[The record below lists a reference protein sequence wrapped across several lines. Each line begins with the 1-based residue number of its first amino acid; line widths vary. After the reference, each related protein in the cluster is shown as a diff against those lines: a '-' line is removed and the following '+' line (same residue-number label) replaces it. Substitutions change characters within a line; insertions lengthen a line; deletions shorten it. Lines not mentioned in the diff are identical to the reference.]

1 MRPGPALLFL
11 GLGLG
16 LGLGQNRGHLPQ
28 PPAPRRARA
37 AGLISGTPAA
47 SMSRRR
53 RPDPAWAR
61 RPPPASQT
69 RSPAQGDMAALRAWR
84 DAPGL
89 GEPASS
95 ARVSLR
101 PRAAPGGGV
110 VLRGGGHLCLP
121 RGRARPLCVLLRVLL
136 RARLAAAPALVD
148 LRLSARQGRLGLLWR
163 TPPHHALGRRKWTF
177 WLLPV
182 GTANLRRPRRAASDL
197 LAHDGPDRYAG
208 FVAQTKCPTDGPTPV
223 VLEAVNSDGPQAID
237 SSVSCQVSAQLP
249 CEVTMVKINRNKDG
263 VPLVVTRKL
272 GDTLNATFRFN
283 CEKASLIVPEWQA
296 FSVPS
301 VNDVPDW
308 NAPLDTPHIQ
318 LGRTPAF
325 LYIAPN
331 SFSWGVYVFRFTV
344 SLFSENAK
352 TLLATGSDFIY
363 VTILRSDLK
372 AVVPGG
378 PNITINFTDRL
389 VLDGTNS
396 SDPDSDN
403 PSEGLLF
410 SWYCTT
416 DPKNYQGD
424 KITVMSNS
432 VCLPKQTDLN
442 WKGASGPILTL
453 SPGTLKGGGVYFFR
467 MVIQKGG
474 RTAYIDKRVHV
485 LKGPTPKANISCIEN
500 CDAVLVISDR
510 FSLFLNCTNCSAS
523 QDVYKWSILSSLGDE
538 ITFDWVKHTTTG
550 RNGAYLSIKAFAFK
564 DFPEAKFW
572 ISAHLAAWSGE
583 NLDLRYPF
591 IINYVPEIGE
601 CTINPAKG
609 VAFFTRFVIRCN
621 NFKDKNIPLAYKMIV
636 SDLHG
641 FGQISSVKEN
651 TLGAILYLGSESTSP
666 PSFLPVGVLANRY
679 AMKIYVQVY
688 DSLGAFSQ
696 VTLYATVRAPTDK
709 VSEKDVLDRL
719 FNFTMGP
726 NSSLSTMLANQ
737 EFLPAGYLMYI
748 AASVLNNMKP
758 ELTLQADKA
767 RLREYLVNQ
776 TFILP
781 NSTLVEISQVVMSV
795 TKLTQTTSGFTRM
808 AQKLATVRVWQANR
822 ALQQSRQKD
831 SDFHSEQIEIVS
843 TGILTSLSNIFKLT
857 VSYEVVDEPFYV
869 LELLA
874 DTILEGKVP
883 GNETTAMTAS
893 SFNVYVRKAEK
904 WDVTD
909 VFSNEKRGRNYFRPT
924 LNVRSIPSLPANAP
938 ISTMFCEFAR
948 DPFPWMNAQES
959 CSADVVGFRMTGT
972 TPNGDAIEIMPDVAE
987 AFIARRNLS
996 SATFNLTVG
1005 PENGPEGGDESL
1017 QRTTGQFRFEVDSSV
1032 VKELLVHIVT
1042 EVTVLF
1048 TVLVY
1053 AGSEI
1058 TPSALVA
1065 TFLVPHDI
1073 PPVATQSDL
1082 FDSACSVKE
1091 ARVVCLP
1098 ASLLQVI
1105 AQRCGSAECTL
1116 VVVLQAPRFVMK
1128 ASEKLVR
1135 IALFSVRC
1143 LDMYGIQSDWRED
1156 TCVLGEKTTWRR
1168 VHCICQNT
1176 RRARRQLDLIKQA
1189 STHLKTHF
1197 LTAKVFVVPNPIDL
1211 RLEVIKNITHN
1222 PVTLFAVLF
1231 IMLTY
1236 IILAFWALL
1245 MDEMDKCLRLHVI
1258 ILLDNDPYDKVCYL
1272 VTIFTG
1278 SRCGAGTKADVFVQ
1292 LKGTEGESD
1301 VHCLSHP
1308 YFPTLYRGGI
1318 NTFLLTTKRDL
1329 GDIRSIRVWHN
1340 NEGKAPSWYLS
1351 RIKVENLFSRHIWL
1365 FLCREWL
1372 SIDTSLDRTFH
1383 VTDPDQPIN
1392 RKDYF
1397 LIESTYKLGKDHTWF
1412 SIFSSVNSRPFSRLQ
1427 RLSCCLAMLM
1437 ASLLCNIMF
1446 FNLDRPE
1453 EMVSLEGRYIRLMMI
1468 GLESVL
1474 ITVPVQ
1480 LLIVFL
1486 FTYSQK
1492 EPRVTLEKVTPRK
1505 DSLALENAYW
1515 EEFLKKWHARET
1527 EDAPTKEASKLPPG
1541 KSPKLQK
1548 TAKVLSATYRQPK
1561 KAESKDAS
1569 TQEANINA
1577 SNASTNN
1584 NQYVAPG
1591 EPPTPVGPVGLKE
1604 KGRLVLPSFCVY
1616 LAWFLVFATSIVSS
1630 FLIVFYGLTYGY
1642 EKSME
1647 WLFASFCSFCL
1658 SIFLVQTCKILL
1670 LSCFRTSRPK
1680 YCKNLS
1686 WASEY
1691 PYTEIKLQ
1699 STLSPEEMQNR
1710 HEQITQLRRS
1720 RMYQPLT
1727 EDEILI
1733 FKRKRKIK
1741 RRAFLILCSI
1751 LTHFIFLALLRS
1763 LVALLRHTDSFHYN
1777 QFIRDQFSGD
1787 LGSVTKLADIYRWLD
1802 SVLVPLLHNDPN
1814 PTFLPDSSSKIL
1826 GLPLLRQ
1833 VRAKPGD
1840 KLCLPANSFAQTSME
1855 GEIRCHPNYGTDP
1868 EDTRNYSSLW
1878 NKVAKRAEDTNTNG
1892 FTYRPPEKRWG
1903 YFSHGLLH
1911 TYGSGG
1917 YAFYFFPEQQQFN
1930 STVRLREL
1938 QSSDW
1943 LDEKTWAVILE
1954 LTTFNPDVSLFCSVS
1969 VIFEASQLGVV
1980 NASVSVHSFSVA
1992 DFNRE
1997 TSAEVYLYVA
2007 VLIFFLAYVVDE
2019 GYVIVQERA
2028 SYVRS
2033 VYNLLNLALKCI
2045 FTALIVLFFRKHFL
2059 ATGIIRFYLSN
2070 PADFIPF
2077 HAVSHVDH
2085 VMRIVLG
2092 FLLFLTILKTL
2103 RYSRFFYAVRL
2114 AQRAIQA
2121 ALPGICHVALLVSV
2135 YFFVFMAFGY
2145 LVFGQHEWNYSN
2157 PIHATQTIFSYC
2169 VSAFQN
2175 TEFSH
2180 SRVLGVLFLSSFML
2194 VMICILM
2201 HLFQAVILS
2210 AYEEMKQPVY
2220 EEPSDEAEAM
2230 TYLCRKLRAMFRFLT
2245 LQPREK
2251 EESELFV
2258 NMLYGQPESKSR
2270 RYLGLKTR
2278 NINGN
2283 KMVYIV
2289 V

>member
-1 MRPGPALLFL
+1 
-11 GLGLG
+11 
-16 LGLGQNRGHLPQ
+16 
-28 PPAPRRARA
+28 
-37 AGLISGTPAA
+37 
-47 SMSRRR
+47 
-53 RPDPAWAR
+53 
-61 RPPPASQT
+61 
-69 RSPAQGDMAALRAWR
+69 
-84 DAPGL
+84 
-89 GEPASS
+89 
-95 ARVSLR
+95 
-101 PRAAPGGGV
+101 
-110 VLRGGGHLCLP
+110 
-121 RGRARPLCVLLRVLL
+121 
-136 RARLAAAPALVD
+136 
-148 LRLSARQGRLGLLWR
+148 WR
-163 TPPHHALGRRKWTF
+163 TPPHRALGRPEWTF

-182 GTANLRRPRRAASDL
+182 GTANMRRPRRAASDL
-197 LAHDGPDRYAG
+197 PAHDGLGPYMG

-272 GDTLNATFRFN
+272 GDTLNATFQFN
-283 CEKASLIVPEWQA
+283 CEKASLIVPEWHA

-325 LYIAPN
+325 LHIAPN
-331 SFSWGVYVFRFTV
+331 SFSWGVYVFRFTI
-344 SLFSENAK
+344 SLFREKPK

-396 SDPDSDN
+396 SDPDSEN

-442 WKGASGPILTL
+442 WKGASGPVLTL

-485 LKGPTPKANISCIEN
+485 LKGRTPKANISCIEN
-500 CDAVLVISDR
+500 CDAVLVISYG
-510 FSLFLNCTNCSAS
+510 FSLFLSCTNCSAS
-523 QDVYKWSILSSLGDE
+523 QDVYKWSILSSSGDE

-564 DFPEAKFW
+564 DFPEAEFW

-583 NLDLRYPF
+583 NLDLRHPF

-609 VAFFTRFVIRCN
+609 VALFTRFVIRCN
-621 NFKDKNIPLAYKMIV
+621 HFKDKNIPLTYKMIV
-636 SDLHG
+636 SDLYG

-651 TLGAILYLGSESTSP
+651 TLGAILYLGNESTSP

-696 VTLYATVRAPTDK
+696 VTLYATVRAPTDR

-719 FNFTMGP
+719 FNFTVGP

-758 ELTLQADKA
+758 EFTLQADKA

-909 VFSNEKRGRNYFRPT
+909 VFSNEKSGRSYFRPV
-924 LNVRSIPSLPANAP
+924 LNVSSIPSLPANAP
-938 ISTMFCEFAR
+938 ISTMFCEFAD

-972 TPNGDAIEIMPDVAE
+972 TPNGDAIEIMPDIAE
-987 AFIARRNLS
+987 AYIARRNLS

-1017 QRTTGQFRFEVDSSV
+1017 QSTTGQFRFEVDSGV
-1032 VKELLVHIVT
+1032 MKELLVHIVT
-1042 EVTVLF
+1042 EVTVVF

-1073 PPVATQSDL
+1073 PPVATQSVL

-1105 AQRCGSAECTL
+1105 AQRSGSAECTL
-1116 VVVLQAPRFVMK
+1116 IVVLRAPRFVMR

-1135 IALFSVRC
+1135 IALFSVHC

-1168 VHCICQNT
+1168 LHCICQNT
-1176 RRARRQLDLIKQA
+1176 RRARRQLHLIKQA
-1189 STHLKTHF
+1189 NTHLQTHF
-1197 LTAKVFVVPNPIDL
+1197 LTAKVIVVPNAVDL

-1245 MDEMDKCLRLHVI
+1245 RDEMDQYLRQHVI

-1272 VTIFTG
+1272 ITIFTG
-1278 SRCGAGTKADVFVQ
+1278 VRCGAGTKADVFIQ
-1292 LKGTEGESD
+1292 LKGTGGESD

-1308 YFPTLYRGGI
+1308 HFTTLYRGGI
-1318 NTFLLTTKRDL
+1318 NTFLLTTKSDL
-1329 GDIRSIRVWHN
+1329 GDIHSIRVWHN
-1340 NEGKAPSWYLS
+1340 NEGKAPRWYLS

-1365 FLCREWL
+1365 FLCRKWL
-1372 SIDTSLDRTFH
+1372 SVDTSLDRTFH
-1383 VTDPDQPIN
+1383 VTDPGQPIN

-1397 LIESTYKLGKDHTWF
+1397 LIDSTYKLGKDHMWF
-1412 SIFSSVNSRPFSRLQ
+1412 SIFSGISARPFSRLQ

-1453 EMVSLEGRYIRLMMI
+1453 ETESEEGRFIRSMMI

-1474 ITVPVQ
+1474 ITIPVH
-1480 LLIVFL
+1480 LLIAFL
-1486 FTYSQK
+1486 FTYSQS
-1492 EPRVTLEKVTPRK
+1492 EPRVSLEDVSPRK
-1505 DSLALENAYW
+1505 RSLVSDSGHW
-1515 EEFLKKWHARET
+1515 EEFLKKWHSHET
-1527 EDAPTKEASKLPPG
+1527 LPAPTKEASKLPPG
-1541 KSPKLQK
+1541 KSPRLHKAS
-1548 TAKVLSATYRQPK
+1548 AKAPSMAQHMHK
-1561 KAESKDAS
+1561 KGESKVS
-1569 TQEANINA
+1569 HTQEKNINV
-1577 SNASTNN
+1577 SNANTGN
-1584 NQYVAPG
+1584 NQDVASG

-1604 KGRLVLPSFCVY
+1604 KGRIVLPSFCVY
-1616 LAWFLVFATSIVSS
+1616 IAWFLVFVTSSISS

-1658 SIFLVQTCKILL
+1658 SIFLVQPSKIILL
-1670 LSCFRTSRPK
+1670 SGLRTSRPK

-1686 WASEY
+1686 WAGRHCY
-1691 PYTEIKLQ
+1691 IEIKLR
-1699 STLSPEEMQNR
+1699 STLSPEEMEKR
-1710 HEQITQLRRS
+1710 HEQIMQLRRS

-1727 EDEILI
+1727 EDEIRI
-1733 FKRKRKIK
+1733 FKRKGRIK
-1741 RRAFLILCSI
+1741 RRAFLFLSYI
-1751 LTHFIFLALLRS
+1751 LTHFIFLALLWS
-1763 LVALLRHTDSFHYN
+1763 LVALLLHRDSFHYN
-1777 QFIRDQFSGD
+1777 QFIRDQFSVD
-1787 LGSVTKLADIYRWLD
+1787 LGLVTKLADIYRWLD

-1938 QSSDW
+1938 QSSAW

-1980 NASVSVHSFSVA
+1980 NASVSAHSFSVV

-1997 TSAEVYLYVA
+1997 TSADIYLYVA
-2007 VLIFFLAYVVDE
+2007 ILIFFLAYVVDE
-2019 GYVIVQERA
+2019 GYVIMQERA

-2077 HAVSHVDH
+2077 HAVSQVDH

-2092 FLLFLTILKTL
+2092 SLLFLTILKTL
-2103 RYSRFFYAVRL
+2103 RYSRFFYDVRL

-2121 ALPGICHVALLVSV
+2121 ALPGICHMALLVSV
-2135 YFFVFMAFGY
+2135 YFFVYMAFGY

-2157 PIHATQTIFSYC
+2157 LIHATQTIFSYC

-2180 SRVLGVLFLSSFML
+2180 NRLLGVLFLSSFML
-2194 VMICILM
+2194 VMICILIN
-2201 HLFQAVILS
+2201 LFQAVILS

-2245 LQPREK
+2245 LQPRDKDEP
-2251 EESELFV
+2251 EFFV
-2258 NMLYGQPESKSR
+2258 NMLYGQPEKNSR

-2278 NINGN
+2278 NINGK
-2283 KMVYIV
+2283 KMVYLV

>member
-1 MRPGPALLFL
+1 MRPGPALLLFLSL
-11 GLGLG
+11 GLGLDRG
-16 LGLGQNRGHLPQ
+16 LLPQ

-37 AGLISGTPAA
+37 AVLVSWAPGAPASGPRSSALA
-47 SMSRRR
+47 S
-53 RPDPAWAR
+53 AR
-61 RPPPASQT
+61 RPPPAART
-69 RSPAQGDMAALRAWR
+69 GGPAQGDAAAPRGWR
-84 DAPGL
+84 GGPGV
-89 GEPASS
+89 GEPAGS
-95 ARVSLR
+95 ARLQLR

-110 VLRGGGHLCLP
+110 VLRGGGRLCLP
-121 RGRARPLCVLLRVLL
+121 RGPARPFCVLLRVVL
-136 RARLAAAPALVD
+136 RARLAAAPRPVD
-148 LRLSARQGRLGLLWR
+148 LRLSARHGRLSLLWR
-163 TPPHHALGRRKWTF
+163 TPLPRALGRPEWTF
-177 WLLPV
+177 RLVRVPP
-182 GTANLRRPRRAASDL
+182 ANLRRPRRAASDL
-197 LAHDGPDRYAG
+197 PADGPRPYAG

-223 VLEAVNSDGPQAID
+223 VLEAVNSDGPQAIE
-237 SSVSCQVSAQLP
+237 SSVSCQVSDEAT

-263 VPLVVTRKL
+263 VPVVLTRKMEDTFNASFSFNCKNASLVV
-272 GDTLNATFRFN
+272 
-283 CEKASLIVPEWQA
+283 PQWQV

-301 VNDVPDW
+301 INAVPDW
-308 NAPLDTPHIQ
+308 NAPLDRPNVH
-318 LGRTPAF
+318 LGETPAIV
-325 LYIAPN
+325 YIPPN
-331 SFSWGVYVFRFTV
+331 SLSWGVYVFRFTV
-344 SLFSENAK
+344 KIFKGKKK
-352 TLLATGSDFIY
+352 TLKARGSDVIY
-363 VTILRSDLK
+363 VTIVRSDLK
-372 AVVPGG
+372 AVIPGG
-378 PNITINFTDRL
+378 PNITVNFTGRL

-396 SDPDSDN
+396 SDPESDN

-416 DPKNYQGD
+416 DPKNYQGA

-432 VCLPKQTDLN
+432 VCHPKQTDLS
-442 WKGASGPILTL
+442 WRWAPGPVLTL
-453 SPGTLKGGGVYFFR
+453 SPGILKGGGVYFFR
-467 MVIQKGG
+467 MVIRKGS
-474 RTAYIDKRVHV
+474 RTAYIDKMVHV
-485 LKGPTPKANISCIEN
+485 LKGPPPAANLSCIEN
-500 CDAVLVISDR
+500 CGAVLVISDR
-510 FSLFLNCTNCSAS
+510 FSLFLNCTNCSAR
-523 QDVYKWSILSSLGDE
+523 QDVYKWSILSSSGDE

-550 RNGAYLSIKAFAFK
+550 RNGASLSIKAFAFT
-564 DFPEAKFW
+564 DFPEAEFW
-572 ISAHLAAWSGE
+572 MSVHLATWSGE
-583 NLDLRYPF
+583 TLDLRHPL
-591 IINYVPEIGE
+591 IINYVPQIGE
-601 CTINPAKG
+601 CTINPDKG
-609 VAFFTRFVIRCN
+609 VAFFTRFVIRCD
-621 NFKDKNIPLAYKMIV
+621 NFKDKNIPLTYKMVV
-636 SDLHG
+636 SDLYG

-651 TLGAILYLGSESTSP
+651 PLGAILYLGSESTSP
-666 PSFLPVGVLANRY
+666 PSFLPVGVLASRY
-679 AMKIYVQVY
+679 AVKIHVQVY
-688 DSLGAFSQ
+688 DALGAFSQ
-696 VTLYATVRAPTDK
+696 VTLHATVHAPTDK
-709 VSEKDVLDRL
+709 ISGKDVLDRL

-726 NSSLSTMLANQ
+726 NSSLSTLLDNQ
-737 EFLPAGYLMYI
+737 EFLPAGYLIYI

-758 ELTLQADKA
+758 ELTLHAERT

-776 TFILP
+776 TFVLP
-781 NSTLVEISQVVMSV
+781 NSTLVEVSQVVMSV

-808 AQKLATVRVWQANR
+808 AQKLATVRIWQANR

-831 SDFHSEQIEIVS
+831 PQFYSEQIEIVS
-843 TGILTSLSNIFKLT
+843 TGILTTLSNIFKLT
-857 VSYEVVDEPFYV
+857 VSYEVVDEPFYE

-883 GNETTAMTAS
+883 GNETTAMTSS

-909 VFSNEKRGRNYFRPT
+909 VFSNEKSSRNYFRLT
-924 LNVRSIPSLPANAP
+924 LNVSSIPSLPPNAP
-938 ISTMFCEFAR
+938 ISTMFCEFAD
-948 DPFPWMNAQES
+948 DPFPWMNDQES
-959 CSADVVGFRMTGT
+959 CSAEVVGFRMTGS
-972 TPNGDAIEIMPDVAE
+972 TPNGDVIEIMPDVAE
-987 AFIARRNLS
+987 VYIARKNLS
-996 SATFNLTVG
+996 FAAFNLTVG
-1005 PENGPEGGDESL
+1005 PENEPEGAEESFSM
-1017 QRTTGQFRFEVDSSV
+1017 TTGEFRFEVDSSV

-1053 AGSEI
+1053 AGSEM
-1058 TPSALVA
+1058 TPTALVA

-1073 PPVATQSDL
+1073 PPMANQSDL
-1082 FDSACSVKE
+1082 FDSACTVRE

-1105 AQRCGSAECTL
+1105 AQRSGSSECTL
-1116 VVVLQAPRFVMK
+1116 IIVLQAPRFVKK

-1135 IALFSVRC
+1135 IALFSAHC

-1168 VHCICQNT
+1168 VHCICANT

-1189 STHLKTHF
+1189 STHLQTHF
-1197 LTAKVFVVPNPIDL
+1197 LTAKVIVVPNPVDL
-1211 RLEVIKNITHN
+1211 RLEVIKNITQN
-1222 PVTLFAVLF
+1222 PVTLFTVLF

-1245 MDEMDKCLRLHVI
+1245 RDDVDQYLRLHVV

-1278 SRCGAGTKADVFVQ
+1278 SRGGAGTRADVFIQ
-1292 LKGTEGESD
+1292 LRGTDGASD

-1308 YFPTLYRGGI
+1308 YFKTLYRGSI
-1318 NTFLLTTKRDL
+1318 YTFLLTAKSDL
-1329 GDIRSIRVWHN
+1329 GDIHSIRVWHN

-1351 RIKVENLFSRHIWL
+1351 RIKVENLFSRRIWL

-1372 SIDTSLDRTFH
+1372 SVDTSLDRTFH
-1383 VTDPDQPIN
+1383 VTDPDKPIN
-1392 RKDYF
+1392 RMDYF
-1397 LIESTYKLGKDHTWF
+1397 LIDSTYKLGRNHMWF
-1412 SIFSSVNSRPFSRLQ
+1412 SIFSGVIGRPFTRLQ

-1453 EMVSLEGRYIRLMMI
+1453 ETESEEGRYIRSMMI

-1474 ITVPVQ
+1474 ITIPVQ
-1480 LLIVFL
+1480 LLISFL

-1492 EPRVTLEKVTPRK
+1492 EPRVTLEKVSPQK
-1505 DSLALENAYW
+1505 HSLVPENGHW
-1515 EEFLKKWHARET
+1515 EEYVEKWHARET
-1527 EDAPTKEASKLPPG
+1527 VCASTKKASKLPSVKSTRLHKASAEIPSVAQPMRKKGERKLSHTQG
-1541 KSPKLQK
+1541 K
-1548 TAKVLSATYRQPK
+1548 
-1561 KAESKDAS
+1561 
-1569 TQEANINA
+1569 NINA
-1577 SNASTNN
+1577 SNTNTKN
-1584 NQYVAPG
+1584 NQDVASREPPSQVAPI
-1591 EPPTPVGPVGLKE
+1591 ELK
-1604 KGRLVLPSFCVY
+1604 KSRIVLPSCCIY
-1616 LAWFLVFATSIVSS
+1616 IAWFLVFVTSSISS
-1630 FLIVFYGLTYGY
+1630 FFIVFYGLTYGY
-1642 EKSME
+1642 EKSLE

-1658 SIFLVQTCKILL
+1658 SIFLVQPSKIILL
-1670 LSCFRTSRPK
+1670 SGLRTSRPK
-1680 YCKNLS
+1680 YCKNLP
-1686 WASEY
+1686 WAGRY
-1691 PYTEIKLQ
+1691 CYTEIELRSK
-1699 STLSPEEMQNR
+1699 LSPEEMQER
-1710 HEQITQLRRS
+1710 HEQIVQLRRS

-1733 FKRKRKIK
+1733 FKRKKTIK
-1741 RRAFLILCSI
+1741 RRALLFLCYI
-1751 LTHFIFLALLRS
+1751 LTHFIFLALLSS
-1763 LVALLRHTDSFHYN
+1763 LVALLRHTDSFYYN
-1777 QFIRDQFSGD
+1777 QFIRSQFSVD
-1787 LGSVTKLADIYRWLD
+1787 LGSVTKLADIYRWLN

-1840 KLCLPANSFAQTSME
+1840 KACLPANNFAQTSME
-1855 GEIRCHPNYGTDP
+1855 GEVRCHPNYGTDP

-1878 NKVAKRAEDTNTNG
+1878 TKLAKRSEDKHANG
-1892 FTYRPPEKRWG
+1892 FTYKPPEKTWG

-1938 QSSDW
+1938 QSSGW

-1980 NASVSVHSFSVA
+1980 NTSISVHSFSVA
-1992 DFNRE
+1992 DFDRE

-2007 VLIFFLAYVVDE
+2007 ILIFVLAYIVDE
-2019 GYVIVQERA
+2019 GYIITQERA

-2045 FTALIVLFFRKHFL
+2045 FAVLIVLFFRRHFL

-2077 HAVSHVDH
+2077 HAVSQVDH
-2085 VMRIVLG
+2085 VMRVILG

-2103 RYSRFFYAVRL
+2103 RYSRFFYDVRL

-2121 ALPGICHVALLVSV
+2121 ALPGICHMALVVSV
-2135 YFFVFMAFGY
+2135 YFFVYVAFGY

-2157 PIHATQTIFSYC
+2157 LIHATQTIFSYC

-2175 TEFSH
+2175 TEFSNN
-2180 SRVLGVLFLSSFML
+2180 RVLGVLFLSSFML
-2194 VMICILM
+2194 VMICILIN
-2201 HLFQAVILS
+2201 LFQAVILS

-2220 EEPSDEAEAM
+2220 EEPSEEAEAV

-2245 LQPREK
+2245 FQPRDKDEP
-2251 EESELFV
+2251 EFFV
-2258 NMLYGQPESKSR
+2258 NMLYGQPEKNSR

-2278 NINGN
+2278 NVNGK
-2283 KMVYIV
+2283 KMVYLV

>member
-1 MRPGPALLFL
+1 MRPAALLLSL

-16 LGLGQNRGHLPQ
+16 LGLDPGPGLNRGHLPQ
-28 PPAPRRARA
+28 PPAPRRAQA
-37 AGLISGTPAA
+37 AGLVSGTPAA
-47 SMSRRR
+47 SIPAAQRRETWRRCAPGGTPRASGSRPAALAASPAALQPWRRR
-53 RPDPAWAR
+53 GPRGWR
-61 RPPPASQT
+61 T
-69 RSPAQGDMAALRAWR
+69 SPARAAAGAALR
-84 DAPGL
+84 
-89 GEPASS
+89 PA
-95 ARVSLR
+95 A
-101 PRAAPGGGV
+101 
-110 VLRGGGHLCLP
+110 
-121 RGRARPLCVLLRVLL
+121 LL
-136 RARLAAAPALVD
+136 RAAWRAHARGPAFVCAP
-148 LRLSARQGRLGLLWR
+148 RPPGPLWGAPR
-163 TPPHHALGRRKWTF
+163 RIKALGPPEWTF

-182 GTANLRRPRRAASDL
+182 GTADLRRPRRAASDL
-197 LAHDGPDRYAG
+197 PAHDDPGPYAG

-283 CEKASLIVPEWQA
+283 CEKASLIVPEWHA

-344 SLFSENAK
+344 SLFSENPK

-442 WKGASGPILTL
+442 WKGASGPVLTL
-453 SPGTLKGGGVYFFR
+453 SPGTVKGGGVYFFR

-523 QDVYKWSILSSLGDE
+523 QDVYKWSILSSSGDE

-583 NLDLRYPF
+583 NLDLRHPF

-621 NFKDKNIPLAYKMIV
+621 NFKDKNIPLTYKMIV
-636 SDLHG
+636 SDLYG

-696 VTLYATVRAPTDK
+696 VTLYATVRAPTDE

-1197 LTAKVFVVPNPIDL
+1197 LTAKVFVVPNAVDL
-1211 RLEVIKNITHN
+1211 QLEVIKNITHN

-1245 MDEMDKCLRLHVI
+1245 MDEMDQYLRLHVI

-1278 SRCGAGTKADVFVQ
+1278 SRCGAGTKADVFIQ

-1372 SIDTSLDRTFH
+1372 SIDQYR
-1383 VTDPDQPIN
+1383 
-1392 RKDYF
+1392 
-1397 LIESTYKLGKDHTWF
+1397 
-1412 SIFSSVNSRPFSRLQ
+1412 
-1427 RLSCCLAMLM
+1427 
-1437 ASLLCNIMF
+1437 
-1446 FNLDRPE
+1446 
-1453 EMVSLEGRYIRLMMI
+1453 
-1468 GLESVL
+1468 
-1474 ITVPVQ
+1474 
-1480 LLIVFL
+1480 
-1486 FTYSQK
+1486 
-1492 EPRVTLEKVTPRK
+1492 TPRSR
-1505 DSLALENAYW
+1505 SLPRLAAPPASQTRSPAQEIWRRCAW
-1515 EEFLKKWHARET
+1515 
-1527 EDAPTKEASKLPPG
+1527 EDAPASGAGPALKAALRPAQHAPWRAACPRGWRTSCLPPG
-1541 KSPKLQK
+1541 SRVRRLLRPANGFAAQRARFWRRHLCARMTCGSSERHAPPGPAVGAPPPHQRG
-1548 TAKVLSATYRQPK
+1548 APRVDFLVLAGSGRPTTCGARR
-1561 KAESKDAS
+1561 AAS
-1569 TQEANINA
+1569 TC
-1577 SNASTNN
+1577 
-1584 NQYVAPG
+1584 
-1591 EPPTPVGPVGLKE
+1591 PPT
-1604 KGRLVLPSFCVY
+1604 
-1616 LAWFLVFATSIVSS
+1616 T
-1630 FLIVFYGLTYGY
+1630 
-1642 EKSME
+1642 
-1647 WLFASFCSFCL
+1647 
-1658 SIFLVQTCKILL
+1658 
-1670 LSCFRTSRPK
+1670 
-1680 YCKNLS
+1680 
-1686 WASEY
+1686 
-1691 PYTEIKLQ
+1691 
-1699 STLSPEEMQNR
+1699 
-1710 HEQITQLRRS
+1710 
-1720 RMYQPLT
+1720 
-1727 EDEILI
+1727 
-1733 FKRKRKIK
+1733 
-1741 RRAFLILCSI
+1741 
-1751 LTHFIFLALLRS
+1751 
-1763 LVALLRHTDSFHYN
+1763 
-1777 QFIRDQFSGD
+1777 
-1787 LGSVTKLADIYRWLD
+1787 
-1802 SVLVPLLHNDPN
+1802 
-1814 PTFLPDSSSKIL
+1814 
-1826 GLPLLRQ
+1826 LPLAPCRLLVGCPNQ
-1833 VRAKPGD
+1833 V
-1840 KLCLPANSFAQTSME
+1840 
-1855 GEIRCHPNYGTDP
+1855 
-1868 EDTRNYSSLW
+1868 
-1878 NKVAKRAEDTNTNG
+1878 
-1892 FTYRPPEKRWG
+1892 
-1903 YFSHGLLH
+1903 SHEMAH
-1911 TYGSGG
+1911 
-1917 YAFYFFPEQQQFN
+1917 
-1930 STVRLREL
+1930 
-1938 QSSDW
+1938 
-1943 LDEKTWAVILE
+1943 
-1954 LTTFNPDVSLFCSVS
+1954 CC
-1969 VIFEASQLGVV
+1969 FEAV
-1980 NASVSVHSFSVA
+1980 NSDGPQAIDSGCPAS
-1992 DFNRE
+1992 
-1997 TSAEVYLYVA
+1997 
-2007 VLIFFLAYVVDE
+2007 LAYVVDE

-2210 AYEEMKQPVY
+2210 AYEEMKQTVY

>member
-1 MRPGPALLFL
+1 APP
-11 GLGLG
+11 
-16 LGLGQNRGHLPQ
+16 RG
-28 PPAPRRARA
+28 APR
-37 AGLISGTPAA
+37 GS
-47 SMSRRR
+47 
-53 RPDPAWAR
+53 
-61 RPPPASQT
+61 
-69 RSPAQGDMAALRAWR
+69 ALA
-84 DAPGL
+84 APGL
-89 GEPASS
+89 GWKGYAAVGALGGPPASPTRHRAWAQGPS
-95 ARVSLR
+95 AARDSLTVSL
-101 PRAAPGGGV
+101 
-110 VLRGGGHLCLP
+110 LP
-121 RGRARPLCVLLRVLL
+121 H
-136 RARLAAAPALVD
+136 RL
-148 LRLSARQGRLGLLWR
+148 QG
-163 TPPHHALGRRKWTF
+163 WTF

-197 LAHDGPDRYAG
+197 PAHDDPGPYAG

-283 CEKASLIVPEWQA
+283 CEKATLIVPEWHA

-325 LYIAPN
+325 LHIAPN
-331 SFSWGVYVFRFTV
+331 SFSWGVYVFRFTI
-344 SLFSENAK
+344 SLFREKPK

-363 VTILRSDLK
+363 ATILRSDLK

-523 QDVYKWSILSSLGDE
+523 QDVYKWSILSSSGDE

-583 NLDLRYPF
+583 NLDLRHPF

-621 NFKDKNIPLAYKMIV
+621 NFKDKNIPLTYKMIV

-696 VTLYATVRAPTDK
+696 VTLYATVRAPTDE

-1073 PPVATQSDL
+1073 PPLTNQSDL

-1135 IALFSVRC
+1135 IALFSVHC

-1278 SRCGAGTKADVFVQ
+1278 SRCGAGTKADVFIQ

-1453 EMVSLEGRYIRLMMI
+1453 EMLSLEGRYIRLMMI

-1561 KAESKDAS
+1561 KAESKDPS
-1569 TQEANINA
+1569 PQEANINA

-1699 STLSPEEMQNR
+1699 STLSPEDMQNR
-1710 HEQITQLRRS
+1710 HEQIMQLRRS

-1727 EDEILI
+1727 EDEIRI
-1733 FKRKRKIK
+1733 FKRKGRIK
-1741 RRAFLILCSI
+1741 RRAFLFLSYI
-1751 LTHFIFLALLRS
+1751 LTHFIFLALLWS

-1992 DFNRE
+1992 DFNR
-1997 TSAEVYLYVA
+1997 
-2007 VLIFFLAYVVDE
+2007 
-2019 GYVIVQERA
+2019 
-2028 SYVRS
+2028 
-2033 VYNLLNLALKCI
+2033 LKCI